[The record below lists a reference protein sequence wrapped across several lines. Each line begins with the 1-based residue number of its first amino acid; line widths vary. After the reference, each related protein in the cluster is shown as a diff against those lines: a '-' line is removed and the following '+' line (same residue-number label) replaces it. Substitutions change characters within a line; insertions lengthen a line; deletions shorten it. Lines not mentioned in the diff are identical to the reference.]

1 MKKNR
6 WKIYMLLAALVC
18 CAGCGKKEKQDTG
31 TATVEEA
38 VTEES
43 PATQTEAE
51 QLPDMDAE
59 GYYVVND
66 SVEVS
71 VELADVR
78 VSAEADADIYMMAE
92 QGTVLSR
99 TGYNDMWTRVELQNT
114 SFYVL
119 SDTVTEITQ
128 PTDDIDTPQDAVATP
143 NDAAREKKVV
153 IDPGNQAAG
162 SVVTEAI
169 GPGSD
174 VTKACASEGITG
186 STFGTKESELN
197 LEYALSLK
205 TELESRGYEVVLTRE
220 SDNVDLSNQA
230 RANIANSAG
239 ASAFIRIEMNES
251 SNAELDGVMAVC
263 MTADTP
269 YNSDLYNDSRAL
281 ATRLLQ
287 GITETADVTN
297 RGIYETDEMTAINWS
312 DIPVAEIHLGFLS
325 NATDEGNLLTEAYKE
340 KLITGIANGLDY
352 FMQ

>member
-18 CAGCGKKEKQDTG
+18 CAGCGKKEKEDKD
-31 TATVEEA
+31 A
-38 VTEES
+38 VTTAEASAEENL
-43 PATQTEAE
+43 ATQTEAE
-51 QLPDMDAE
+51 ELPDMDAE
-59 GYYVVND
+59 GYYIVND

-78 VSAEADADIYMMAE
+78 VRAEADADIYMMAD
-92 QGTVLSR
+92 QGTILNR
-99 TGYNDMWTRVELQNT
+99 TGYNEMWTRVELQNT

-119 SDTVTEITQ
+119 SDAVTEITQ
-128 PTDDIDTPQDAVATP
+128 PGGDTVATP
-143 NDAAREKKVV
+143 DDAVRVKKVV
-153 IDPGNQAAG
+153 IDPGNQAAS
-162 SVVTEAI
+162 SVSAETI

-205 TELESRGYEVVLTRE
+205 AELESRGYEVVLTRE
-220 SDNVDLSNQA
+220 SDDVDLSNQA
-230 RANIANSAG
+230 RADIANSSG

-251 SNAELDGVMAVC
+251 SNAQLDGVMAVC

-287 GITETADVTN
+287 GITETLDITN

-340 KLITGIANGLDY
+340 KMITGLANGLDY

>member
-18 CAGCGKKEKQDTG
+18 CAGCGKEEKEDKE
-31 TATVEEA
+31 TATATESSA
-38 VTEES
+38 EES
-43 PATQTEAE
+43 LATQTEAE
-51 QLPDMDAE
+51 VLPDMDAE
-59 GYYVVND
+59 GYYIVND

-71 VELADVR
+71 VEMADVR
-78 VSAEADADIYMMAE
+78 VRAEADADIYMLAD
-92 QGTVLSR
+92 QGTIFNR
-99 TGYNDMWTRVELQNT
+99 TGYNEMWTRVELQNT

-119 SDTVTEITQ
+119 SDAVTEITQ
-128 PTDDIDTPQDAVATP
+128 PVGDVATP
-143 NDAAREKKVV
+143 DDAERVKKVV
-153 IDPGNQAAG
+153 IDPGNQAA
-162 SVVTEAI
+162 SSTSAEAI

-174 VTKACASEGITG
+174 VTKTCATEGITG

-205 TELESRGYEVVLTRE
+205 AELESRGYEVVLTRE
-220 SDNVDLSNQA
+220 SDDVDLSNQS
-230 RANIANSAG
+230 RANIANSSG

-251 SNAELDGVMAVC
+251 SNAQLDGVMAVC

-287 GITETADVTN
+287 GITETMDITN

>member
-6 WKIYMLLAALVC
+6 WMIYVLLTALIC
-18 CAGCGKKEKQDTG
+18 CVGCGKKEKD
-31 TATVEEA
+31 E
-38 VTEES
+38 TETTTQTEVAPVVDS

-51 QLPDMDAE
+51 KLPEMDAE
-59 GYYVVND
+59 GYYIVND

-71 VELADVR
+71 VELADIRVR
-78 VSAEADADIYMMAE
+78 AEADADIYMLAE
-92 QGTVLSR
+92 QGTVLNR

-119 SDTVTEITQ
+119 SDTVAEIAQPVADTATMPDTATQ
-128 PTDDIDTPQDAVATP
+128 
-143 NDAAREKKVV
+143 NDAPRVKKVV
-153 IDPGNQAAG
+153 IDPGNQAA
-162 SVVTEAI
+162 SSLSTEAI
-169 GPGSD
+169 GPGSE
-174 VTKACASEGITG
+174 VTKACASAGTVG

-197 LEYALSLK
+197 LEYAMSLK

-220 SDNVDLSNQA
+220 SDDVDLSNQA

-239 ASAFIRIEMNES
+239 ASAFIRIEMSES
-251 SNAELDGVMAVC
+251 SNAALDGVMAVC
-263 MTADTP
+263 MTANTP

-287 GITETADVTN
+287 GITETMDVTN

-312 DIPVAEIHLGFLS
+312 DIPVAEIHLGFLT
-325 NATDEGNLLTEAYKE
+325 NATDEANLATDTYKE
-340 KLITGIANGLDY
+340 QLITGLANGIDY